1 MRNILL
7 ATTAILILGIAMAV
21 FSSSLFTAT
30 VFASSSLLII
40 HPLLKIQTQ
49 PCQDLFFIPL
59 QHYLL

>member
-40 HPLLKIQTQ
+40 HPLLKIQT
-49 PCQDLFFIPL
+49 
-59 QHYLL
+59 